1 MDRHR
6 GYLTRLQ
13 FLFLEILH
21 YWKKRNQGQ
30 KKFSTLSQFI
40 KKGYIWEM
48 SFILLKQ
55 TFKGIAVD
63 FFTFL
68 DGFKELMIS
77 ERDSLMLMNPRSSE

>member
-1 MDRHR
+1 
-6 GYLTRLQ
+6 
-13 FLFLEILH
+13 
-21 YWKKRNQGQ
+21 
-30 KKFSTLSQFI
+30 
-40 KKGYIWEM
+40 M

-55 TFKGIAVD
+55 TFKGIVVD